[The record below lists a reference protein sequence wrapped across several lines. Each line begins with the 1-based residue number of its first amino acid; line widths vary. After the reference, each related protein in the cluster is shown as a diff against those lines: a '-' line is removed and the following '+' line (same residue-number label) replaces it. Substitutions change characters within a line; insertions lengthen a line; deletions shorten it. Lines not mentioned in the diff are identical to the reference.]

1 VTAIVLFSVFIGLI
15 VLRTPVIMAIGVAV
29 IGALVLAGFGG
40 MLWIVPMKA
49 LEAASNTSLL
59 AIPFFVLAGNLMNA
73 IGVTQRIF
81 NLANALVG
89 HFRAGLAQVNVL
101 ASVLLAGGTGAAT
114 ADIAGLGAVEIRA
127 MREKGY
133 SASFASAITVVSAI
147 VAPFIPPSIPLVVY
161 AFLANVSVARMFLA
175 GLVPGLLVAVSL
187 MIFNRYL
194 ATRQEFPTQ
203 ERASL
208 REIWSHTLTGAAA
221 LIAPAII
228 MGSILSGIATASEAG
243 VLACVYIIFLGAILR
258 TLTWDALVKALT
270 ETVLITSMIML
281 IIGFAASMGWLMAIE
296 QIPQDMARAIPDL
309 IDTPIYFLLAVM
321 IAVLLLGLFIDG
333 VTIKLLLVPIL
344 LPLVDA
350 YAIDRVH
357 FCIVLQMSLI
367 LGLATPPLGLGLFIV
382 ARISKAPFEEIVAA
396 VLPYFIPLLIVLA
409 ILATVPEVSLWL
421 PSTLLGPAT
430 P

>member
-1 VTAIVLFSVFIGLI
+1 MTAVALFGVFLGLI
-15 VLRTPVIMAIGVAV
+15 ALRTPVIMAIGVAV
-29 IGALVLAGFGG
+29 VGALVLAGFGG
-40 MLWIVPMKA
+40 TLWIVPMKA
-49 LEAASNTSLL
+49 LEAASNASLL

-73 IGVTQRIF
+73 IGVTERIF

-101 ASVLLAGGTGAAT
+101 ASVMLAGGTGAAT

-133 SASFASAITVVSAI
+133 KASFASAITVVSAI

-175 GLVPGLLVAVSL
+175 GVGPGLLVALSL
-187 MIFNRYL
+187 MLFNRYL
-194 ATRQEFPTQ
+194 ATRQDFPTQ

-208 REIWSHTLTGAAA
+208 KEIWGHTLTGAAA
-221 LIAPAII
+221 LVAPAII
-228 MGSILSGIATASEAG
+228 MGGILSGIATASEAG
-243 VLACVYIIFLGAILR
+243 VLACAYVIFLGAILR
-258 TLTWDALVKALT
+258 TLTWQALVKALT

-296 QIPQDMARAIPDL
+296 QIPQDMARAIPGM
-309 IDTPIYFLLAVM
+309 IDTPILFLLAVM
-321 IAVLLLGLFIDG
+321 ISVLLLGCFIDG

-357 FCIVLQMSLI
+357 FGIVLQMSLI

-382 ARISKAPFEEIVAA
+382 ARLSGAPFEEIVSA
-396 VLPYFIPLLIVLA
+396 VIPYFIPLLIVLA
-409 ILATVPEVSLWL
+409 ILATVPAVSLWL
-421 PSTLLGPAT
+421 PTFFLGPA
-430 P
+430 